1 MNKVTAPE
9 CLVKKERLL
18 AALETLD
25 QIPVRMSLPTS
36 VYVKATPIG
45 GSKLRLVRLFLSAE
59 IAGYVDVAPT
69 AGKWPFDK
77 TVWLDRRLL
86 FSFCLAAR
94 QIKGKSDFTF
104 KILNGE
110 LLIPQRES
118 ASESRVGFVTV
129 HAEIG
134 ARTGDRRFASPA
146 QIVHADYV
154 PGKLS

>member
-25 QIPVRMSLPTS
+25 QIPVRTSLPTS
-36 VYVKATPIG
+36 VYIKAEPTAKG
-45 GSKLRLVRLFLSAE
+45 VRMFLAAE

-94 QIKGKSDFTF
+94 QIKGK
-104 KILNGE
+104 
-110 LLIPQRES
+110 
-118 ASESRVGFVTV
+118 
-129 HAEIG
+129 
-134 ARTGDRRFASPA
+134 
-146 QIVHADYV
+146 
-154 PGKLS
+154 